1 MEPPADIEL
10 DAVQQR
16 VLGSL
21 LEKERTVPD
30 TYPMTLN
37 GLRTACNQT
46 TGRDPVLDLT
56 DHEVTAALD
65 ALRPMGLTRVVHPSH
80 GARQPKYRQV
90 LDEVLGL
97 DDAERAVITLLLL
110 RGAQTPGELR
120 ARAERLHPFT
130 DLGEVEGALSSLAA
144 RARPLTAELPR
155 RAGQKELRWIHRL
168 GPVATEEITDRAPPS
183 GPRSASGSDP
193 TEAVLRDGGEARDL
207 RVADAYSAVADAYAD
222 ELLDEL
228 ERKPFDRWLLERLAA
243 ADGPAADVGCGPGQ
257 VTAHLAMAGAEVT
270 GFDLAPGMVTEA
282 RRRFPELRFEVADL
296 RALPQPD
303 GDGWALITAWYALVH
318 LATSELAGAVGA
330 LAARLRPGGRLAV
343 ALHTGPELRTV
354 EDWFGR
360 GPTLDFALHP
370 RRAVVAAFEAAA
382 LVEVEWYLRSP
393 SSPTEA
399 QTERLYVVGRRLTGD

>member
-1 MEPPADIEL
+1 MEPPTDLEL

-56 DHEVTAALD
+56 DREVTAALD

-90 LDEVLGL
+90 LHEVLGL

-120 ARAERLHPFT
+120 ARGDRLHPFT
-130 DLGEVEGALSSLAA
+130 DLGEVEAALASLAA
-144 RARPLTAELPR
+144 RVPPLVAELPR
-155 RAGQKELRWIHRL
+155 RAGQKEQRWIHRL
-168 GPVATEEITDRAPPS
+168 GPVATPEGTDREAESAPPT
-183 GPRSASGSDP
+183 RSVDP
-193 TEAVLRDGGEARDL
+193 TEALLRDGRDARDR
-207 RVADAYSAVADAYAD
+207 RVADVYSAVADAYAD

-228 ERKPFDRWLLERLAA
+228 ERKPFDRWLLERLATEA
-243 ADGPAADVGCGPGQ
+243 EGPAADVGCGPGQ

-270 GFDLAPGMVTEA
+270 GFDLAPGMVAEA
-282 RRRFPELRFEVADL
+282 RRRFPELRFEVSDL
-296 RALPQPD
+296 RDLPRAD
-303 GDGWALITAWYALVH
+303 GGGWALITAWYALVH
-318 LATSELAGAVGA
+318 LATSELAGAVAA
-330 LAARLRPGGRLAV
+330 LAAGLRPGGRLAV
-343 ALHTGPELRTV
+343 AAHAGPELRTV

-370 RRAVVAAFEAAA
+370 REAVLAAFEAAGLA
-382 LVEVEWYLRSP
+382 EVEWYLRSP

-399 QTERLYVVGRRLTGD
+399 QTERLYVVGRRLPVD